1 MTEVLNFTVYK
12 NLEERK
18 YRIATEFKNGN
29 FLFYLQRQK
38 VNKGFIMYD
47 NVTDEFWV
55 SLDFLVA
62 SSTFQNLFK

>member
-29 FLFYLQRQK
+29 FLFYLQRQ
-38 VNKGFIMYD
+38 
-47 NVTDEFWV
+47 
-55 SLDFLVA
+55 
-62 SSTFQNLFK
+62 